1 MLVICRKSI
10 NMEKRL
16 GFEGY
21 TFAQP
26 ISVSQKRSSL
36 SVLLAPLMLT
46 TIIILFVAVNTNF

>member
-1 MLVICRKSI
+1 
-10 NMEKRL
+10 MEKRL

-26 ISVSQKRSSL
+26 ISLSQKRSPL

-46 TIIILFVAVNTNF
+46 IIIILFFAVNANF